1 MLIRQQLLL
10 AVDDILITK
19 NRRLQALS
27 LLSSFVRLQPPHL
40 HLVLETQV
48 IKHLH
53 SCLLMDQSP
62 TVVDLALT
70 ILIMFIPHITT
81 AIVSDLPTL
90 FLIYSRIL
98 CWDQYVCDAKYRT
111 SSEYESDGSDMDRPQ
126 VRFDPSWAVID
137 SPDEGRQAFTP
148 KPNYLFTFLYGLFPL
163 NFMNFIRKPKRY
175 LKMKGLANSGELDLH
190 QELIRLRS
198 DIHRSQHKL
207 HANFFMTTAED
218 ELTED
223 RWLTSEPAELVSECL
238 SLCIAVAVN
247 LGDPGPP
254 PSTKLP
260 PLPRSARPRKVSR
273 ATQHA
278 IEDESVLP
286 PSLPEMR
293 PPSSRNTMSTTIT
306 ASSNGND
313 FKFPPRHSSH
323 NSLRDH
329 VSLLPPTTT
338 HTPKPAED
346 ATSPV
351 EAGPRRF
358 PVSAPPSPPRS
369 VATTPTLPRLQ
380 SFAQILSRYPI
391 PNPSLPGGD
400 AYNTAILQREV
411 MLLKNDINFERF
423 QKQKYIE
430 QIGHMQQKQMTTLAA
445 ETDAQ
450 GAASANKVL
459 RGKLAASDDRH
470 EQLRREMAASRALA
484 KKVEDQLTAKLRA
497 LREDEKQWNLDA
509 ATLQR
514 ALDASRREVADLRA
528 RCAAAD
534 RSEHAARDALAHLT
548 VDAAEIDALR
558 AAVQAASA
566 RLRSLEARE
575 AEFTREAEEGALA
588 RAQLQAARQAAAR
601 AEGERERQ
609 RRAFEV
615 RVQQLEAAASAA
627 ASAAAA
633 ATAQAAAAG
642 AMTGSSAAA
651 LGGANLPPSVQ
662 TMLDSAIA
670 ARESKISQLR
680 RSYEA
685 LQHRFLDLELRNQ
698 ELQGHGPRPG
708 SVLSLTRYAED
719 YMSSPHQN
727 PFAAPSSP
735 PMNGSPSLQPLPR
748 SLSLRRTGTDPSS
761 RAFPPPAPSSGASTA
776 SSPTSTST
784 PSISSSRMGGRGGAF
799 GALTE
804 DAERELE
811 VALAATTH
819 DFHISPTESLAS
831 GAASTVRQVTGPGS
845 RSGSRSASR
854 SASRSGSVSTGS
866 AGPATGDKRD
876 APPPVVKSFGRGR
889 LLLTVTR
896 SR

>member
-1 MLIRQQLLL
+1 LAWTRLTGQELLL
-10 AVDDILITK
+10 AVDDILVTK
-19 NRRLQALS
+19 DRRLQALS

-111 SSEYESDGSDMDRPQ
+111 SSESESDGSDTERPQ
-126 VRFDPSWAVID
+126 VQFDSSWRVID
-137 SPDEGRQAFTP
+137 SPVEGRQAFTP

-175 LKMKGLANSGELDLH
+175 LKMKGFANSDDLDLH
-190 QELIRLRS
+190 PELIRLRS

-207 HANFFMTTAED
+207 HSNFFTTTPED
-218 ELTED
+218 ELTDD
-223 RWLTSEPAELVSECL
+223 RWLISEPAELVSECL

-260 PLPRSARPRKVSR
+260 PLPRKARRKMSKV
-273 ATQHA
+273 QHLD
-278 IEDESVLP
+278 DESVLP
-286 PSLPEMR
+286 PAMEMR
-293 PPSSRNTMSTTIT
+293 PPSSRNTMSTTVT
-306 ASSNGND
+306 ASSNGNE

-323 NSLRDH
+323 NSLKDH
-329 VSLLPPTTT
+329 VSLS
-338 HTPKPAED
+338 PAAASQPRQINED
-346 ATSPV
+346 PASPV
-351 EAGPRRF
+351 EPTVPRRL
-358 PVSAPPSPPRS
+358 PISAPPSPPRS

-380 SFAQILSRYPI
+380 SFAQVLSRYPI
-391 PNPSLPGGD
+391 PNPALPGGD

-411 MLLKNDINFERF
+411 MLLKNDLNFERF

-430 QIGHMQQKQMTTLAA
+430 QVGHMQQKQMATLSA

-450 GAASANKVL
+450 TVASANKVL
-459 RGKLAASDDRH
+459 RCKLAASDERH
-470 EQLRREMAASRALA
+470 EQLQREMAASRTLA
-484 KKVEDQLTAKLRA
+484 KKVEEQLTAKLRA
-497 LREDEKQWNLDA
+497 LREDERQWALDA
-509 ATLQR
+509 AVLQR
-514 ALDASRREVADLRA
+514 ALDAGKREITDLRA
-528 RCAAAD
+528 RATAAA
-534 RSEHAARDALAHLT
+534 RGEQAARDALARLT

-566 RLRSLEARE
+566 RLRALEARE
-575 AEFTREAEEGALA
+575 QEFARATEEGAQA
-588 RAQLQAARQAAAR
+588 RAQLAAARAAAAR

-609 RRAFEV
+609 RRAFEL
-615 RVQQLEAAASAA
+615 RVQQLEAAASSAT
-627 ASAAAA
+627 SAAAA
-633 ATAQAAAAG
+633 ATAQAAAAAASSGSNG
-642 AMTGSSAAA
+642 AANGIAA
-651 LGGANLPPSVQ
+651 GANLPPTVQ
-662 TMLDSAIA
+662 TMLDSALA
-670 ARESKISQLR
+670 ARDSKITQLR

-727 PFAAPSSP
+727 PFAPPPPSSP
-735 PMNGSPSLQPLPR
+735 HQNIFAPSPPLGGIGAGSVQPLPR
-748 SLSLRRTGTDPSS
+748 SLSQRRAATDPSS
-761 RAFPPPAPSSGASTA
+761 RAFPPPAPSSGASSA
-776 SSPTSTST
+776 SSPTSASA
-784 PSISSSRMGGRGGAF
+784 PSMRRGPFG

-811 VALAATTH
+811 AALERAATH
-819 DFHISPTESLAS
+819 DFHISPTESLGGGSAVS
-831 GAASTVRQVTGPGS
+831 SAVASTVKPAGGPGSHGGS
-845 RSGSRSASR
+845 RSG
-854 SASRSGSVSTGS
+854 SRSGSVSTGS
-866 AGPATGDKRD
+866 GGPPVEKRE
-876 APPPVVKSFGRGR
+876 PVVKSFGRG
-889 LLLTVTR
+889 
-896 SR
+896 